1 MMAFKGVR
9 SSWLILARNRLLAAL
24 ACSAASLARSRSPV
38 RDATWRS
45 MLRSLRIARNT
56 APHATNRL
64 TTVRMSD
71 VSTGSA
77 LTIHPSLQRSGYR
90 LGEER
95 LRFLYRELDYA
106 LLFTPRRSDRKFP

>member
-1 MMAFKGVR
+1 MMAFSGVR
-9 SSWLILARNRLLAAL
+9 SSWLMLARNRLLAAL

-77 LTIHPSLQRSGYR
+77 LTIHPDLQTSAYR
-90 LGEER
+90 LREDR
-95 LRFLYRELDYA
+95 LRFLY
-106 LLFTPRRSDRKFP
+106 SGQVVHS